1 MDGLSQ
7 HPSESQKERTMQFS
21 VTARNL
27 EITPALRAYA
37 EEKLSRLTRY
47 LENIVSL
54 HVVLSVNK
62 HRQTAE
68 VTLRVRDL
76 TIRAEEEG
84 DDLYSSID
92 LVAEKLERQILRYKE
107 RILAHAARGGNR
119 GNRSVMAAP
128 KAEEEPR
135 VVKTKRFAV
144 KPVGVD
150 EAILQMNLLG
160 HNFYV
165 FRNATTE
172 QVNVLYR
179 RQDGHYG
186 LIEPEG

>member
-1 MDGLSQ
+1 
-7 HPSESQKERTMQFS
+7 MQLS

-27 EITPALRAYA
+27 EITPALRSYA
-37 EEKLSRLTRY
+37 EEKLTRLTKY
-47 LENIVSL
+47 LEHIVTG

-76 TIRAEEEG
+76 TIRAEEES

-92 LVAEKLERQILRYKE
+92 LVVEKLERQILRYKE
-107 RILAHAARGGNR
+107 RIMTHGARNTLR
-119 GNRSVMAAP
+119 GNRASAEAP
-128 KAEEEPR
+128 SPEEEPR

-144 KPVGVD
+144 KPAPLD
-150 EAILQMNLLG
+150 EAIMQMNLLG

-165 FRNATTE
+165 FRNSATE
-172 QVNVLYR
+172 EVNVLYR
-179 RQDGHYG
+179 RRDGHYG
-186 LIEPEG
+186 LIEPEA

>member
-1 MDGLSQ
+1 
-7 HPSESQKERTMQFS
+7 MQFS

-119 GNRSVMAAP
+119 GTRSVIASP
-128 KAEEEPR
+128 VAEEEESQ

-144 KPVGVD
+144 KPIAVD

-172 QVNVLYR
+172 QVNVIYR

>member
-1 MDGLSQ
+1 MQLSVKGR
-7 HPSESQKERTMQFS
+7 S
-21 VTARNL
+21 L
-27 EITPALRAYA
+27 EITPAIRAYA

-47 LENIVSL
+47 LENIVSM

-62 HRQTAE
+62 HRQIAE

-92 LVAEKLERQILRYKE
+92 LVVEKLERQILRYKE
-107 RILAHAARGGNR
+107 RIMAHAARGGNR
-119 GNRSVMAAP
+119 GGRSGAEAP
-128 KAEEEPR
+128 VAEEEPR

-144 KPVGVD
+144 KPAVVD

-165 FRNATTE
+165 FRNAATE
-172 QVNVLYR
+172 EVNVVYR
-179 RQDGHYG
+179 RRDGHYG
-186 LIEPEG
+186 LIEPEA

>member
-1 MDGLSQ
+1 
-7 HPSESQKERTMQFS
+7 MQLS

-27 EITPALRAYA
+27 EITPALRSYA
-37 EEKLSRLTRY
+37 EEKLTRLTKY
-47 LENIVSL
+47 LEHIVTA

-76 TIRAEEEG
+76 TIRAEEES

-92 LVAEKLERQILRYKE
+92 LVVEKLERQILRYKE
-107 RILAHAARGGNR
+107 RIATHAGRSAPRSARGPALPAT
-119 GNRSVMAAP
+119 V
-128 KAEEEPR
+128 EEEPR

-144 KPVGVD
+144 KPVPTE

-160 HNFYV
+160 HSFYV
-165 FRNATTE
+165 FRNSATE
-172 QVNVLYR
+172 EVNVLYR
-179 RQDGHYG
+179 RRDGHYG

>member
-1 MDGLSQ
+1 MQLSV
-7 HPSESQKERTMQFS
+7 KGRT
-21 VTARNL
+21 L
-27 EITPALRAYA
+27 EITPAIRAYA

-47 LENIVSL
+47 LENILSM

-62 HRQTAE
+62 HRQIAE

-76 TIRAEEEG
+76 TIRAEEQS

-92 LVAEKLERQILRYKE
+92 LVVEKLERQILRYKE
-107 RILAHAARGGNR
+107 RIMAHAARGGNR
-119 GNRSVMAAP
+119 GSRVGTVATVG
-128 KAEEEPR
+128 EEEPQ

-144 KPVGVD
+144 KPAAVD

-165 FRNATTE
+165 FRNAATE
-172 QVNVLYR
+172 EVNVVYR
-179 RQDGHYG
+179 RRDGHYG
-186 LIEPEG
+186 LIEPEA

>member
-1 MDGLSQ
+1 MQLSV
-7 HPSESQKERTMQFS
+7 KG
-21 VTARNL
+21 RNL
-27 EITPALRAYA
+27 EITPAIRAYA

-47 LENIVSL
+47 LENIVSM

-62 HRQTAE
+62 HRQITE

-76 TIRAEEEG
+76 TIRAEEES

-107 RILAHAARGGNR
+107 RIMAHAARGGNR
-119 GNRSVMAAP
+119 GGRVGVLAP
-128 KAEEEPR
+128 MGEEEPK

-144 KPVGVD
+144 KPAAVD

-165 FRNATTE
+165 FRNAATE
-172 QVNVLYR
+172 EVNVVYR
-179 RQDGHYG
+179 RRDGHYG
-186 LIEPEG
+186 LIEPEA

>member
-1 MDGLSQ
+1 
-7 HPSESQKERTMQFS
+7 MQFS
-21 VTARNL
+21 VTARNV

-47 LENIVSL
+47 LESIVTL

-84 DDLYSSID
+84 NDLYSSID

-107 RILAHAARGGNR
+107 RILAHAGRGGNR
-119 GNRSVMAAP
+119 GNRSASAAP
-128 KAEEEPR
+128 VAEEEPR

-165 FRNATTE
+165 FRNASTE
-172 QVNVLYR
+172 QVNVIYR

-186 LIEPEG
+186 LIEPED

>member
-1 MDGLSQ
+1 MQLSV
-7 HPSESQKERTMQFS
+7 KG
-21 VTARNL
+21 RNL
-27 EITPALRAYA
+27 DITPALRAYA

-47 LENIVSL
+47 LESIVTM
-54 HVVLSVNK
+54 HVVLSVAK
-62 HRQTAE
+62 HRQIAE

-76 TIRAEEEG
+76 TIRAEEES

-107 RILAHAARGGNR
+107 RIMAHAARVGNR
-119 GNRSVMAAP
+119 VGRAGAVAP
-128 KAEEEPR
+128 VVEEEPR

-144 KPVGVD
+144 KPAVVD

-165 FRNATTE
+165 FRNAATE
-172 QVNVLYR
+172 EVNVIYR
-179 RQDGHYG
+179 RRDGHYG